1 MKKIKELY
9 LKLTDNKKWVE
20 VQFEKCLY
28 SKKKNYIKQE
38 IDKASK
44 ESDWQKIQELNF
56 ELFWLA
62 KILEY
67 DYKNEVIEIRKKEDF
82 VKWSKKMLIEFY
94 IGLDEKAI
102 TNKICLGYLQKDLI
116 APKKFE
122 SNNRKHIFFTEEIT
136 GKFEEMSREIRFEH
150 KTKKTSDLFIN
161 KNIFYEAL
169 TFYSNFA
176 DKTCGSDYVFELRDL
191 LKEIN

>member
-1 MKKIKELY
+1 MNKIKELY

-82 VKWSKKMLIEFY
+82 VKW
-94 IGLDEKAI
+94 
-102 TNKICLGYLQKDLI
+102 
-116 APKKFE
+116 
-122 SNNRKHIFFTEEIT
+122 
-136 GKFEEMSREIRFEH
+136 
-150 KTKKTSDLFIN
+150 
-161 KNIFYEAL
+161 
-169 TFYSNFA
+169 
-176 DKTCGSDYVFELRDL
+176 
-191 LKEIN
+191 